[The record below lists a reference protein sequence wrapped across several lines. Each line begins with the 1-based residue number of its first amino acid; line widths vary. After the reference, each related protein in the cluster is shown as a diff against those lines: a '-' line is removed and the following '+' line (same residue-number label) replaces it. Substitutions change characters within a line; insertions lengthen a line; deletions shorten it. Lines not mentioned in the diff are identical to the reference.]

1 MVPEDL
7 RYGKDHEWVKDE
19 GNGRVRVG
27 ITQFAQQEL
36 GDVVFVELPETET
49 TVEKDDGFAVVESV
63 KAVSDIY
70 APVAGTIVEA
80 NTDLEANPE
89 LINEDPFGKGWIAV
103 ISMSDKNQL
112 DELMTAE
119 DYRSQIG
126 ED

>member
-1 MVPEDL
+1 MYPEDL

-27 ITQFAQQEL
+27 ITQYAQQEL

-70 APVAGTIVEA
+70 APVTGTIVEA
-80 NTDLEANPE
+80 NTELESNPE
-89 LINEDPFGKGWIAV
+89 LINEDPYGKGWIAV
-103 ISMSDKNQL
+103 ISMNDKSQL
-112 DELMTAE
+112 DDLMTAAE
-119 DYRSQIG
+119 YRAHIG

>member
-1 MVPEDL
+1 MYPEDL

-27 ITQFAQQEL
+27 ITQYAQQEL

-70 APVAGTIVEA
+70 APVTGTIVEA
-80 NTDLEANPE
+80 NTDLETNPE
-89 LINEDPFGKGWIAV
+89 LINEDPYGKGWIAV
-103 ISMSDKNQL
+103 ISMNDKSQL
-112 DELMTAE
+112 DDLLTAA
-119 DYRSQIG
+119 DYKAHIG